1 MLMEA
6 FLQDILFYA
15 VLGWIAYLLLNN
27 SGGGGK
33 RRRLPVGA

>member
-1 MLMEA
+1 MEA

-15 VLGWIAYLLLNN
+15 VCTVIAYVLLND

-33 RRRLPVGA
+33 RGRLPVPA